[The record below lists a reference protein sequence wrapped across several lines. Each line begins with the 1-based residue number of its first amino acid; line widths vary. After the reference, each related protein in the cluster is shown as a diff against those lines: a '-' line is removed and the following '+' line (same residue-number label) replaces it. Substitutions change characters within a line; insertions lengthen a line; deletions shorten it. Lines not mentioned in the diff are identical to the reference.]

1 MQYTLNV
8 SVKIS
13 QHGRPTPDSFALG
26 HYMKIFTVHVAV
38 INVIHATVK
47 KKHYVS
53 NSHRSEI
60 TESVE

>member
-26 HYMKIFTVHVAV
+26 HYIKIFTVHVAV

-47 KKHYVS
+47 KKKHSMSATATDRRLLKV
-53 NSHRSEI
+53 
-60 TESVE
+60 